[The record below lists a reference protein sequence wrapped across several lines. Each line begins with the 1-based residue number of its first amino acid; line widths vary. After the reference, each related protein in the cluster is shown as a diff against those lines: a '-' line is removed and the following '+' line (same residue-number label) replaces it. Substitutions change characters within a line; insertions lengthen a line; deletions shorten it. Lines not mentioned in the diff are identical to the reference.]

1 MFSGGETDRHATAR
15 ELSPKKG
22 EDLSFAETKIK
33 KVIGIFFF
41 CEKHSTN
48 TDTHTRT
55 STHSY
60 EHMYAHPTPMSTSER
75 LSRLD
80 LRFTKSVIKS
90 VSLSMETSPLTEIII
105 SQKCNTH
112 IKYRI

>member
-41 CEKHSTN
+41 VRN
-48 TDTHTRT
+48 TVQTQILIHVR
-55 STHSY
+55 
-60 EHMYAHPTPMSTSER
+60 ALIPMNT
-75 LSRLD
+75 
-80 LRFTKSVIKS
+80 
-90 VSLSMETSPLTEIII
+90 
-105 SQKCNTH
+105 CTH
-112 IKYRI
+112 ILPL